1 MWRKKTSARDRRR
14 AERKSV
20 AWVARCEIR
29 GVPSACTVLDVSRT
43 GIGLMLPEGG
53 HLEEGETIV
62 VHLERIG
69 FTSVMCQFHATVCRV
84 ASETS
89 ENGGVRVGAH
99 FAFASAM
106 EQRSA
111 NTLLPQ

>member
-1 MWRKKTSARDRRR
+1 MWRKKTSARNRRR

-20 AWVARCEIR
+20 AWLAHCEIR
-29 GVPSACTVLDVSRT
+29 GLPSACTVLDVSRT
-43 GIGLMLPEGG
+43 GVALILPEGAQV
-53 HLEEGETIV
+53 EKGETIV

-69 FTSVMCQFHATVCRV
+69 STSVMCQFHATVRGV
-84 ASETS
+84 ASETA
-89 ENGGVRVGAH
+89 ENGGVRVGAN

-111 NTLLPQ
+111 RTLLPK